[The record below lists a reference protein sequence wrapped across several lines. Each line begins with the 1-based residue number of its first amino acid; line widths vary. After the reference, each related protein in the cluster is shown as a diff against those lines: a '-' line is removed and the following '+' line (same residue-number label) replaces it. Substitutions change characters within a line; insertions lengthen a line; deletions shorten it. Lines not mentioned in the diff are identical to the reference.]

1 MAGAGRRM
9 EDGKPVP
16 IKPDGSHCSG
26 CPYIDDN
33 DSYYKGNFGNEACKK
48 HKKCEKGYGSVE
60 FPRRDK
66 DSVGKKY
73 SDYVSLTDKCHDDYD
88 KKKYEVITENG
99 VNIWLK
105 LTKEAKKKENEY
117 KIALEKE
124 KIWNENLEL
133 VGLYLRWGCVL
144 IILGIIYKLFIK
156 KKWVHWH

>member
-1 MAGAGRRM
+1 MVPGIYSNYAPRKEQKKDARHRKPCKCLAGAGRRM

-99 VNIWLK
+99 VNI
-105 LTKEAKKKENEY
+105 
-117 KIALEKE
+117 
-124 KIWNENLEL
+124 
-133 VGLYLRWGCVL
+133 
-144 IILGIIYKLFIK
+144 
-156 KKWVHWH
+156 